1 MSRSPTSRIWKI
13 TSGSW
18 CSIPG
23 STCRSK
29 PWTSCHQVQSSWWF
43 GGRQVGGRA
52 LGWPLLRS
60 PQPPKVLCW
69 GKVCSVGSSSRLGG
83 WRRRSPGQGDGRHQA
98 CHKRGSCEG
107 PGNLP
112 DGETCAPRPR
122 CQGCCPAATSHF
134 EVGGAPSPRS
144 TSFPIGSPEKTE
156 GRSRIHRMISCLF
169 LQRLFVLSSLIDL
182 ILKE

>member
-1 MSRSPTSRIWKI
+1 MTWDLSVQWMIHRRWEVRLEPSPA
-13 TSGSW
+13 
-18 CSIPG
+18 
-23 STCRSK
+23 
-29 PWTSCHQVQSSWWF
+29 QVQPHKMF
-43 GGRQVGGRA
+43 NCPERNDFFIN
-52 LGWPLLRS
+52 
-60 PQPPKVLCW
+60 KVLCW

-169 LQRLFVLSSLIDL
+169 LQRLFVLSSMIDL